1 MTNVKINNGNNLEL
15 CKVKINNGS
24 NLELSNVKINHQ
36 NDDIDDQEG
45 REDDNDDTHIIQ
57 FTDQ

>member
-1 MTNVKINNGNNLEL
+1 MS
-15 CKVKINNGS
+15 KVKINNGS
-24 NLELSNVKINHQ
+24 NLELFSIKINDQ
-36 NDDIDDQEG
+36 NDGIDDQEG